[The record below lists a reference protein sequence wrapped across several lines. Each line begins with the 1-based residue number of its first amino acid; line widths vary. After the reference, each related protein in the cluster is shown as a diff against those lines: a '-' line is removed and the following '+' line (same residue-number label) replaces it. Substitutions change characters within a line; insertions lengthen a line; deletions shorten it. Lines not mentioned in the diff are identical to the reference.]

1 MSSSSSS
8 SDGIKGGF
16 WPSWYASS
24 KPPSTIPT
32 SHYTHVFYAFL
43 KPDPRAFFTLKITP
57 TAKKLMSEF
66 IDHLHSNNSSVKAF
80 LSIGGSTDENQG
92 FYAMASKQKNRGY
105 FIQSILEVS
114 RKYGFD
120 GFNLDWEF
128 PYGESGMKHLA
139 SLLAELRAAVDE
151 EAHQTGKTKLGI
163 SVSVFFA
170 PDLSLMSSKYTQY
183 PAAAIASNVDFVN
196 LMCYD
201 YAGYWDTSRTGSIS
215 ALYSNN
221 GSKYC
226 TSYGIQEWIES
237 GMPPEK
243 LVMGLPL
250 YGRTWKLKD
259 QNDNG
264 IGAAAVDTGPEDT
277 KYDQGYMLYY
287 NVVTFNDNR
296 NATEVYDEETESYY
310 SYSGTDWISYDG
322 EKSIQAKVKYAK
334 DHHLG
339 GYFFW
344 AIGQDSRNS
353 LITAASTAWR
363 N

>member
-1 MSSSSSS
+1 MSSSSSIS
-8 SDGIKGGF
+8 NGIIGGF

-57 TAKKLMSEF
+57 TAKRLMSEF

-80 LSIGGSTDENQG
+80 LINLFMQWL
-92 FYAMASKQKNRGY
+92 ANKKNRGY
-105 FIQSILEVS
+105 FIQSIIEVS

-120 GFNLDWEF
+120 GVNLDWEF
-128 PYGESGMKHLA
+128 PYGESGMKYLA

-163 SVSVFFA
+163 SISVFFA
-170 PDLSLMSSKYTQY
+170 PDLSLMSPKCTPY

-221 GSKYC
+221 GISTYC
-226 TSYGIQEWIES
+226 TSYGIQEWITA
-237 GMPPEK
+237 GMPPER

-259 QNDNG
+259 QNNNG
-264 IGAAAVDTGPEDT
+264 IGAPAVDTGPEDT
-277 KYDQGYMLYY
+277 KYDQGYMLYH

-296 NATEVYDEETESYY
+296 NATEVYDEETVSCY

-322 EKSIQAKVKYAK
+322 VKSIQAKVKYAK
-334 DHHLG
+334 DHYLG

-353 LITAASTAWR
+353 LSTTG
-363 N
+363 